1 MKRMKRMLSFVLT
14 GLMLLAMAACGAKE
28 QSKVLVYEQSGVV
41 MEYKMDAKGDV
52 IHTITQTSV
61 IDCSQYTEDQILQME
76 EMIEEVSPVYEEIE
90 GVTYEVTRDGDELK
104 EIITIDASNADALE
118 ELSDAGMLP
127 LEGSGQKISLEK
139 TVESLESQGWTVQE

>member
-1 MKRMKRMLSFVLT
+1 
-14 GLMLLAMAACGAKE
+14 
-28 QSKVLVYEQSGVV
+28 
-41 MEYKMDAKGDV
+41 
-52 IHTITQTSV
+52 
-61 IDCSQYTEDQILQME
+61 
-76 EMIEEVSPVYEEIE
+76 MIEEVSPVYEEIE

>member
-1 MKRMKRMLSFVLT
+1 MAYYLVNGFWKLFSLLPLGMLYFLSDCIYYLLYYCIRYRRKVVRKNLVNSFPE
-14 GLMLLAMAACGAKE
+14 K
-28 QSKVLVYEQSGVV
+28 S
-41 MEYKMDAKGDV
+41 
-52 IHTITQTSV
+52 
-61 IDCSQYTEDQILQME
+61 
-76 EMIEEVSPVYEEIE
+76 
-90 GVTYEVTRDGDELK
+90 LK

>member
-1 MKRMKRMLSFVLT
+1 MKRMKRMLGLILT
-14 GLMLLAMAACGAKE
+14 GLMVLAMVGCGGKE
-28 QSKVLVYEQSGVV
+28 QTKVLTYEQSGVV

-127 LEGSGQKISLEK
+127 LEGDGSKISLEK
-139 TVESLESQGWTVQE
+139 TVESLEGQGWTVQE